1 MQMKA
6 TNYAKFLKS
15 HRIELAICA
24 FLFVCVCV
32 CIYGWSLFL
41 PRPLPPCWLPW
52 SGHKKK
58 V

>member
-24 FLFVCVCV
+24 FLLCVCVCV
-32 CIYGWSLFL
+32 FTGDLFSYPSLY
-41 PRPLPPCWLPW
+41 PPC
-52 SGHKKK
+52 
-58 V
+58 